1 MSNIAK
7 QDIDDINDD
16 NEFDTESKKQ
26 IIERDKHYSELLKHF
41 VEITKARNI
50 SKEKY
55 KWIYFKVIMG
65 LLVLLN
71 VIIVV
76 TITMLLIKCNSSELV
91 SEIPVF
97 ITAIAGFASSIIA
110 IPLSITKYLFST
122 KEDEYITEI
131 ISHTQEHDLS
141 SRRILK
147 AITEVAN
154 TTQSVQ
160 KSNESYKEQEN

>member
-1 MSNIAK
+1 
-7 QDIDDINDD
+7 
-16 NEFDTESKKQ
+16 
-26 IIERDKHYSELLKHF
+26 
-41 VEITKARNI
+41 
-50 SKEKY
+50 
-55 KWIYFKVIMG
+55 MG